1 MLDDLNIRHMLENE
15 DESIQKDETC
25 DPDNPR
31 VSTFQEISAAA
42 YRIRSGI
49 LRTPCTVSMKYG
61 TIITSEPPLMSTKCW
76 VVVPG

>member
-15 DESIQKDETC
+15 DESIQKDEMC

-49 LRTPCTVSMKYG
+49 LRTPCTVSWKYG
-61 TIITSEPPLMSTKCW
+61 TMSLI
-76 VVVPG
+76 